1 MKSYVIDFGHTNYK
15 IGSVENNKIIS
26 IFKSGYH
33 EHSIVDE
40 ITSKIQHIESSE
52 ILCCSV
58 INESITNSIIEQLPN
73 DISSLFKFI
82 KVEDCENFI
91 SLAYKNNKE
100 RLGVDRVLNLIA
112 ASKKTEDDLK
122 LCTMKTLRSSLP
134 QLSLSIFHECGG
146 MTA

>member
-1 MKSYVIDFGHTNYK
+1 MGIQT
-15 IGSVENNKIIS
+15 IRLAQLKIIKLS
-26 IFKSGYH
+26 QFL
-33 EHSIVDE
+33 
-40 ITSKIQHIESSE
+40 KIQHIESSE

-112 ASKKTEDDLK
+112 ASKKTENDLIVIDAGTAITVDYLDSKKRHLGGLILPSKELINK
-122 LCTMKTLRSSLP
+122 LFFIWRSNMPL
-134 QLSLSIFHECGG
+134 QF
-146 MTA
+146 TN

>member
-40 ITSKIQHIESSE
+40 ITSKFQHIESSE

-58 INESITNSIIEQLPN
+58 INESITNSIIE
-73 DISSLFKFI
+73 DII
-82 KVEDCENFI
+82 I
-91 SLAYKNNKE
+91 SFFEKPK
-100 RLGVDRVLNLIA
+100 I
-112 ASKKTEDDLK
+112 LK
-122 LCTMKTLRSSLP
+122 IR
-134 QLSLSIFHECGG
+134 F
-146 MTA
+146 

>member
-1 MKSYVIDFGHTNYK
+1 MGIQTIRLAQSKIIKLSQFLKVVIMSIRLLMKSLQNSAYRIR
-15 IGSVENNKIIS
+15 
-26 IFKSGYH
+26 
-33 EHSIVDE
+33 
-40 ITSKIQHIESSE
+40 E

-82 KVEDCENFI
+82 KVDDCENFI

-112 ASKKTEDDLK
+112 ASKKQ
-122 LCTMKTLRSSLP
+122 KT
-134 QLSLSIFHECGG
+134 
-146 MTA
+146 T